1 MLGQWMESEIREQP
15 AVLSGNSAVYEAELV
30 KALRGRQ
37 FDLIVLVARGSSDNA
52 ALYAR
57 YLFEVHLGIPT
68 VLCAPSVLTRYGTR
82 VRYPNALVVGISQ
95 SGAAADV
102 AEVLRS
108 SREAGHTAL
117 ALTNHKESPVGS
129 AAEFVLA
136 LNSGVEKSVAATK
149 TYTCTLLA
157 LYQLARSLGAPLPPP
172 EEGLPT
178 DGWIEA
184 AREAAERASGRVVR
198 SNVCFSLGRGYGF
211 STALECALKLMECA
225 LVPCKAY
232 STADFQHGPRALAGP
247 LSCAILFGESVEGLE
262 QQGCDVIQAPAMPQ
276 TVPDELR
283 PLSDI
288 VFGQW
293 LALLAARCRAYDPDR
308 PEFINKVTSTY

>member
-1 MLGQWMESEIREQP
+1 MESEIREQP
-15 AVLSGNSAVYEAELV
+15 AVLAANCAAYEAEL
-30 KALRGRQ
+30 KRALQGQ
-37 FDLIVLVARGSSDNA
+37 EYDLIVLVARGSSDNA

-108 SREAGHTAL
+108 ARESGHTSL
-117 ALTNHKESPVGS
+117 AMTNHVDSPVGA
-129 AAEFVLA
+129 AAEFVLP
-136 LNSGVEKSVAATK
+136 LNSGVERSVAATK

-157 LYQLARSLGAPLPPP
+157 LVQLARSLGAPLPDPGT
-172 EEGLPT
+172 GLPT
-178 DGWIEA
+178 DAWIET
-184 AREAAERASGRVVR
+184 ARESAEKASGRVVR

-247 LSCAILFGESVEGLE
+247 LSCAILFGESVEGLD
-262 QQGCDVIQAPAMPQ
+262 QQGCDVIQAPTMPQ
-276 TVPDELR
+276 TVSDELR

-293 LALLAARCRAYDPDR
+293 LALLAARCRAYDPDK
-308 PEFINKVTSTY
+308 PEFIEKVTSTY